1 MKARFPKNPYCQRS
15 WSSDP
20 CPVAMLKEY
29 GYPQLIQ
36 AVVLSDKT
44 ESIPSLNSLIEVRTM
59 YESMHEPHS
68 VSFKIDGWNI
78 QASYYNGELVNVQ
91 TRGRSSDAMNA
102 EAIAPRLPKTIPEMG
117 RVLVVMECSIPDSEF
132 MWFKE
137 NFGSTSQRGAVS
149 TALANPEKCLSH
161 VAIHAHGVRCSSA
174 VNDKFALLKS
184 WGFEVPM
191 YAWVHNFQE
200 LMDQVKAFSDFKE
213 AYGIPTDG
221 LVVKG
226 EATNALRIEAWE
238 EPIYR
243 SFVTGYDET
252 YGPHAIAVQCKIYP
266 IKLPN
271 SVQRQLPA
279 TNLSRIINL
288 NLRPGVSCSLPHCK
302 LLYRGY
308 RRGIHAP
315 RAERVCRQ
323 GRYVSAYGSDERSDE
338 VLEIWW
344 TYITEGSVNMSKI
357 YGIDLGTTNSLLGLG
372 DRLLTGLVPSVVNLQ
387 TGEAGKDVLE
397 DMSAARSSSVTSL
410 CPRRASSPCLHLRE
424 C

>member
-1 MKARFPKNPYCQRS
+1 MTDIVKYIIARWAYSVGQPIMSDAEYTVLDRAMKAKYPKNPYCLRS

-20 CPVAMLKEY
+20 CPVAMLREY
-29 GYPQLIQ
+29 GYPQLIR

-59 YESMHEPHS
+59 YESMHTPHS

-91 TRGRSSDAMNA
+91 TRGRSSDAMDA
-102 EAIAPRLPKTIPEMG
+102 ESIAPRLPKHIPEMG
-117 RVLVVMECSIPDSEF
+117 RVLVVMECSVPDSEF

-137 NFGSTSQRGAVS
+137 TFGITSQRGAVS
-149 TALANPEKCLSH
+149 TALANPEKCLNH
-161 VAIHAHGVRCSSA
+161 IAIHAHGVRCSTVVA
-174 VNDKFALLKS
+174 DKFELLKS

-191 YAWVHNFQE
+191 YAWVSNYQE
-200 LMDQVKAFSDFKE
+200 LMNQVKAFSLYKE
-213 AYGIPTDG
+213 QYGIPTDG
-221 LVVKG
+221 LVVEG
-226 EATNALRIEAWE
+226 DATYALRIEAWE

-288 NLRPGVSCSLPHCK
+288 NLRPGYPVAF
-302 LLYRGY
+302 R
-308 RRGIHAP
+308 IA
-315 RAERVCRQ
+315 
-323 GRYVSAYGSDERSDE
+323 
-338 VLEIWW
+338 
-344 TYITEGSVNMSKI
+344 
-357 YGIDLGTTNSLLGLG
+357 
-372 DRLLTGLVPSVVNLQ
+372 
-387 TGEAGKDVLE
+387 
-397 DMSAARSSSVTSL
+397 SSSIADIDEESTRLVQKEY
-410 CPRRASSPCLHLRE
+410 AGRE
-424 C
+424 DVYRHMVQMNEAMKY

>member
-1 MKARFPKNPYCQRS
+1 MTDIVKYIIARWAYSVGQPIMSDAEYTILDRSMKARFPKNPYCQRS

-161 VAIHAHGVRCSSA
+161 SCP
-174 VNDKFALLKS
+174 
-184 WGFEVPM
+184 W
-191 YAWVHNFQE
+191 
-200 LMDQVKAFSDFKE
+200 
-213 AYGIPTDG
+213 
-221 LVVKG
+221 
-226 EATNALRIEAWE
+226 
-238 EPIYR
+238 
-243 SFVTGYDET
+243 
-252 YGPHAIAVQCKIYP
+252 
-266 IKLPN
+266 
-271 SVQRQLPA
+271 
-279 TNLSRIINL
+279 
-288 NLRPGVSCSLPHCK
+288 CSLF
-302 LLYRGY
+302 
-308 RRGIHAP
+308 
-315 RAERVCRQ
+315 
-323 GRYVSAYGSDERSDE
+323 
-338 VLEIWW
+338 
-344 TYITEGSVNMSKI
+344 
-357 YGIDLGTTNSLLGLG
+357 
-372 DRLLTGLVPSVVNLQ
+372 
-387 TGEAGKDVLE
+387 
-397 DMSAARSSSVTSL
+397 
-410 CPRRASSPCLHLRE
+410 
-424 C
+424 

>member
-1 MKARFPKNPYCQRS
+1 MTDIVKYIIARWAYSVCQPIMSDAEYTILDRSMKARFPKNPYCQRS

-288 NLRPGVSCSLPHCK
+288 NLRPGYPVAFRIASSSIADIDEESTRLVQK
-302 LLYRGY
+302 EY
-308 RRGIHAP
+308 A
-315 RAERVCRQ
+315 
-323 GRYVSAYGSDERSDE
+323 GR
-338 VLEIWW
+338 
-344 TYITEGSVNMSKI
+344 
-357 YGIDLGTTNSLLGLG
+357 
-372 DRLLTGLVPSVVNLQ
+372 
-387 TGEAGKDVLE
+387 E
-397 DMSAARSSSVTSL
+397 DMYRHMVQMNEAMKY
-410 CPRRASSPCLHLRE
+410 
-424 C
+424 